1 MGASGDV
8 RAEMC
13 ERRCASGDAFLT
25 RRWAN
30 GDGFNAGFAVFCAG
44 FRRGER
50 VCGERRF
57 ASGDVASGGVRA
69 GTVFF

>member
-1 MGASGDV
+1 MRGWIRDVGASGDV

-50 VCGERRF
+50 GCE
-57 ASGDVASGGVRA
+57 SGDVLTGMC
-69 GTVFF
+69 